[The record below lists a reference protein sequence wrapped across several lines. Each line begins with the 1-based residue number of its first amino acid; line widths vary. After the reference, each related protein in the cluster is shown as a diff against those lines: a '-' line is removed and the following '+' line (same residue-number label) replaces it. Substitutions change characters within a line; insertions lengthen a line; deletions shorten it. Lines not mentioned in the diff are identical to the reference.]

1 VRSFKSG
8 VCPPIVIL
16 CSLFAQRIQAQVP
29 DVSSVRETSA
39 VADANGPAHHPS
51 RVLVRFRDGE
61 QADFLPG
68 SGARTDFEGDPNLH
82 LVPNPPGLSVAEAMR
97 SYRANPAV
105 LYVEP
110 DYVVTADQT
119 PTDPRWN
126 QQWDM
131 MKISAPAAWATQTDS
146 SSVVVAIIDTGIDF
160 THPDLQANLWT
171 NSDGSHGF
179 SCIRGKCAKGG
190 SDDFGQGTHVAARSV
205 PPQTMGSV
213 SPASIGESNSCPLS
227 SSSRTAVATSRTRF
241 SPSTRSPLLRC

>member
-8 VCPPIVIL
+8 VCPAIVIL
-16 CSLFAQRIQAQVP
+16 FSLFAQRIQAQVP
-29 DVSSVRETSA
+29 DVIFTSVRETGA
-39 VADANGPAHHPS
+39 AADANGPAHHPS

-190 SDDFGQGTHVAARSV
+190 SDDFGHGTHVAGTIGAAADNGIGIAGINWRVQLMSV
-205 PPQTMGSV
+205 KFIESDGSGYLSDAILAFDKIT
-213 SPASIGESNSCPLS
+213 SP
-227 SSSRTAVATSRTRF
+227 
-241 SPSTRSPLLRC
+241 